1 MIGVQYL
8 MANQTMKRCRAVAA
22 LTILALLG
30 ACRNPQAQLPN
41 RANLTAAVNDYLAQR
56 GHLCL
61 AKYDWPITVT
71 AVDQQAR
78 SLDAQQMPVLEAL
91 GLATGRAV
99 GVPRKAT
106 DGNTVALA
114 AREYAL
120 TAEGRKY
127 YLHVPV
133 VIATATRR
141 VTHPADFC
149 AATLSLD
156 RVVGWEKPQALDGHT
171 VTSVLFT
178 YKIVPASWTQ
188 TADARR
194 VFPVVTHAVEN
205 AGTLQLRLGV
215 HLTQRGWIAD
225 ELSE

>member
-1 MIGVQYL
+1 
-8 MANQTMKRCRAVAA
+8 MADPMTRRWWMAAA
-22 LTILALLG
+22 LAALLPIG
-30 ACRNPQAQLPN
+30 GCHDQRQAQLPN
-41 RANLTAAVNDYLAQR
+41 RENFTAAVKDYLAQR

-71 AVDQQAR
+71 AADRQAR
-78 SLDAQQMPVLEAL
+78 SLNAQQMPVLEAL
-91 GLATGRAV
+91 GLVSGRDVGADAAV
-99 GVPRKAT
+99 KP
-106 DGNTVALA
+106 
-114 AREYAL
+114 ARQYAL

-133 VIATATRR
+133 VIITATQH

-156 RVVGWEKPQALDGHT
+156 RVIGWEKPMTLEGGT

-178 YKIVPASWTQ
+178 YKIAPAAWTQ
-188 TADARR
+188 TPDARR

-205 AGTLQLRLGV
+205 AGTQQLRLGV
-215 HLTQRGWIAD
+215 HLTQRGWTAD
-225 ELSE
+225 ELSDQAPT

>member
-1 MIGVQYL
+1 MTDS
-8 MANQTMKRCRAVAA
+8 TMKRCGAA
-22 LTILALLG
+22 AFLMTLALLG
-30 ACRNPQAQLPN
+30 GCRNHQQAQLPN
-41 RANLTAAVNDYLAQR
+41 RANFTAAVNDYLAQR

-71 AVDQQAR
+71 AADRQVR
-78 SLDAQQMPVLEAL
+78 SLNAQQMPVLEAL
-91 GLATGRAV
+91 GLVTGHDVAATGADAAAQ
-99 GVPRKAT
+99 P
-106 DGNTVALA
+106 

-120 TAEGRKY
+120 TAEGQKY

-133 VIATATRR
+133 VIATATQH

-156 RVVGWEKPQALDGHT
+156 RVIGWEKPMLLDDRS

-178 YKIVPASWTQ
+178 YKIAPAAWTQ
-188 TADARR
+188 MQDARR

-215 HLTQRGWIAD
+215 HLTQSGWVAD